1 MTSPWSST
9 DFPYTCLRDRQR
21 TLALRTAIERTVRPG
36 DVVLDAGAGT
46 GILSL
51 LAARAGAS
59 RVFAV
64 ESDPVL
70 VRYLRRTVELNGLDE
85 VIVVQQAEAQ
95 DFASAEVSVLLIEM
109 VETGL
114 IEESLVSVWNGLV
127 STGAV
132 TSATRCVPAGYATY
146 AELGTVDPHF
156 YGFAVA
162 AIRHDWSFYDHRP
175 AAWMPSSFSPVTQ
188 PQLVWSTTLRGR
200 VVEPQVEVRIPVPDT
215 GRPIDAVRITGV
227 VRLPG
232 SATFRDSPTMNGPK
246 IIPLWPPDD
255 PDWSTVTALRLRY
268 TMSGGF
274 GSFDST
280 WEMG

>member
-9 DFPYTCLRDRQR
+9 DFPYTCLRDRER
-21 TLALRTAIERTVRPG
+21 TLALRAAIEHTVRPG

-51 LAARAGAS
+51 LAARAGAL

-70 VRYLRRTVELNGLDE
+70 VRYLRRTVELNGLQD
-85 VIVVQQAEAQ
+85 VITVQQADAEH
-95 DFASAEVSVLLIEM
+95 FASAEVSVLLMEM

-146 AELGTVDPHF
+146 AELGKVDPDF
-156 YGFAVA
+156 YGFPVA

-175 AAWMPSSFSPVTQ
+175 AAWTPSVFTPVTR
-188 PQLVWSTTLRGR
+188 PALVWSAELRGQSIER
-200 VVEPQVEVRIPVPDT
+200 EVGVRIAVPDP
-215 GRPIDAVRITGV
+215 GRPIDAVRLTGV
-227 VRLPG
+227 VDLSG
-232 SATFRDSPTMNGPK
+232 SSGFAESPTMNGPK
-246 IIPLWPPDD
+246 IVPLWPPDD
-255 PDWSTVTALRLRY
+255 LDPSTLTAVHLRY

-274 GSFDST
+274 GSFRYS
-280 WEMG
+280 WETR

>member
-9 DFPYTCLRDRQR
+9 DFPYTCLRDRER
-21 TLALRTAIERTVRPG
+21 TLALRAAIEHTVRPG

-70 VRYLRRTVELNGLDE
+70 VRYLRRTVGLNGLDE
-85 VIVVQQAEAQ
+85 VIVVQQADASE
-95 DFASAEVSVLLIEM
+95 FASAEVSVLLIEM

-146 AELGTVDPHF
+146 AELGHVDQDF
-156 YGFAVA
+156 YGFPVA

-175 AAWMPSSFSPVTQ
+175 AAWTPSSFTPVTK
-188 PQLVWSTTLRGR
+188 PELVWSGR
-200 VVEPQVEVRIPVPDT
+200 LEGRRIEPEVVVRIPVSRT
-215 GRPIDAVRITGV
+215 GRPIDAVRLTGIV
-227 VRLPG
+227 DLPG
-232 SATFRDSPTMNGPK
+232 SADFADSPTMNGPK
-246 IIPLWPPDD
+246 IIPLWPPSDF
-255 PDWSTVTALRLRY
+255 DWSTLTAVHLRY

-274 GSFDST
+274 GSFDCS
-280 WEMG
+280 WETG

>member
-9 DFPYTCLRDRQR
+9 DFPYACLRDRER
-21 TLALRTAIERTVRPG
+21 TLALRAAIEHTVRRG

-70 VRYLRRTVELNGLDE
+70 VRYLRRTVELNGLED
-85 VIVVQQAEAQ
+85 VIIVQRADAQ
-95 DFASAEVSVLLIEM
+95 GFASAEVSVLLIEM
-109 VETGL
+109 LETGL

-127 STGAV
+127 ATGAV

-146 AELGTVDPHF
+146 AELGSVDPDF
-156 YGFAVA
+156 YGFPVA

-175 AAWMPSSFSPVTQ
+175 SAWTPSSFAPATQ
-188 PQLVWSTTLRGR
+188 PELVWSTRLRGQLI
-200 VVEPQVEVRIPVPDT
+200 EPAVEVRIPVSDT
-215 GRPIDAVRITGV
+215 GRPVDAVRLTGIV
-227 VRLPG
+227 DLPG
-232 SATFRDSPTMNGPK
+232 SSGFSESPTMNGPK
-246 IIPLWPPDD
+246 ILPLWPPNQLDR
-255 PDWSTVTALRLRY
+255 STLTAVHLRY

-274 GSFDST
+274 GSFDCT
-280 WEMG
+280 WETR